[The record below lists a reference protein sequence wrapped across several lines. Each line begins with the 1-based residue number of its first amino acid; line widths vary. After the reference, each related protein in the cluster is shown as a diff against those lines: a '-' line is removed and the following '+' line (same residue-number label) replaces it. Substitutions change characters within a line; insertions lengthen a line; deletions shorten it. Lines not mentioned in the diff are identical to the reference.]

1 MKAIVIGGGVIGS
14 SIAYR
19 MSEAGAD
26 VTLVESGRVGSG
38 TSSTSY
44 AWVNACEKLTSRA
57 YFELNLAGVKSH
69 RKIADEF
76 KGANWLHRPGVVQWQ
91 DAGAEAAGF
100 DEGDFDKLERLTEWG
115 YPAERIDR
123 QTLAEL
129 EPDVDLDT
137 FHEDGAL
144 YYPEDGWLDGPVYAG
159 AMVLAARQRFGLKL
173 FQGKVVGLLT
183 RNGAAVGVQLANGET
198 LEADFVINSS
208 GRWANEAAGKAEY
221 ELPLAPTVGLIAYTA
236 SCDTSLRHGLR
247 TPLVN
252 CRPDGAG
259 RILLRANDIDKKV
272 PADANPVP
280 SNVAAQQLL
289 ARVKQL
295 MPALE
300 GVQVE
305 AVRTAIRPIPKDGYS
320 AIGPHPALSN
330 YYVTV
335 THSGV
340 TLAAFIGE
348 GVTAEL
354 VHGRDVTEF
363 AEFRLTRFF
372 KD

>member
-19 MSEAGAD
+19 LSEAGAD
-26 VTLVESGRVGSG
+26 VTLVEAGRVGGG

-57 YFELNLAGVKSH
+57 YFELNWAGVKSH
-69 RKIADEF
+69 RRLAEEF
-76 KGANWLHRPGVVQWQ
+76 EGANWLHRPGVVQWQ
-91 DAGAEAAGF
+91 NAGAEAAGF

-115 YPAERIDR
+115 YPAERIDSK
-123 QTLAEL
+123 TLAEL
-129 EPDVDLDT
+129 EPDIDLDT
-137 FHEDGAL
+137 FREEGAL

-159 AMVLAARQRFGLKL
+159 AMVLAARRRYGLKVV
-173 FQGKVVGLLT
+173 QGRVTGLLT
-183 RNGAAVGVQLANGET
+183 ANGTATGVKLATGERI
-198 LEADFVINSS
+198 EADVVINSS
-208 GRWANEAAGKAEY
+208 GRWANEAVGNADY
-221 ELPLAPTVGLIAYTA
+221 ELPLAPTVGLIAYTV

-259 RILLRANDIDKKV
+259 RILLRANDIDRTV
-272 PADANPVP
+272 EAEADPAP
-280 SNVAAQQLL
+280 SHPAAQQLL
-289 ARVKQL
+289 ARVKLL

-300 GVQVE
+300 GVHVE

-354 VHGRDVTEF
+354 VHGRSVPEF
-363 AEFRLTRFF
+363 AEFRLSRFF
-372 KD
+372 

>member
-1 MKAIVIGGGVIGS
+1 MKVIVIGGGVIGA

-26 VTLVESGRVGSG
+26 VTLVEAGRVGAG

-57 YFELNLAGVKSH
+57 YFELNWAGVKSH
-69 RKIADEF
+69 RRLADEF
-76 KGANWLHRPGVVQWQ
+76 PGANWLHRPGVVQWQ
-91 DAGAEAAGF
+91 GAGAEAAGF

-123 QTLAEL
+123 KTLVEL
-129 EPDVDLDT
+129 EPDVDLAT
-137 FHEDGAL
+137 FNEEGAL
-144 YYPEDGWLDGPVYAG
+144 YYPQDGWLDGPVYAG
-159 AMVLAARQRFGLKL
+159 AMVHAARQRFGLTVVH
-173 FQGKVVGLLT
+173 GKVTELIA
-183 RNGAAVGVQLANGET
+183 RNGAAVGVKLASGEKV
-198 LEADFVINSS
+198 EADVVVNSS
-208 GRWANEAAGKAEY
+208 GRWANEAVGNTDY
-221 ELPLAPTVGLIAYTA
+221 ELPLAPTVGLIAYTV

-259 RILLRANDIDKKV
+259 RILLRANDVDKTLSSD
-272 PADANPVP
+272 ADPVP
-280 SNVAAQQLL
+280 SHPAAQELL
-289 ARVKQL
+289 ARVTKL
-295 MPALE
+295 IPALE
-300 GVQVE
+300 GVHVE

-354 VHGRDVTEF
+354 VHGRDVPEF
-363 AEFRLTRFF
+363 AEFRLNRFF

>member
-19 MSEAGAD
+19 LAEAGAD
-26 VTLVESGRVGSG
+26 VTLVEAGRVGGG

-57 YFELNLAGVKSH
+57 YFELNWAGVKSH
-69 RKIADEF
+69 RRLAEEF
-76 KGANWLHRPGVVQWQ
+76 EGVNWLHRPGVVQWQ
-91 DAGAEAAGF
+91 DSGAEAAGF
-100 DEGDFDKLERLTEWG
+100 DEGDFDKLERLQEWG
-115 YPAERIDR
+115 YPAERIDK

-137 FHEDGAL
+137 FNPDGAL

-159 AMVLAARQRFGLKL
+159 AMVQAARRRFGLTL
-173 FQGKVVGLLT
+173 VQGKVARLLT
-183 RNGAAVGVQLANGET
+183 RNGAAVGVQLASGET
-198 LEADFVINSS
+198 IEGDAVVNSA
-208 GRWANEAAGKAEY
+208 GRWANEAVGNSEH
-221 ELPLAPTVGLIAYTA
+221 ELPLAPTVGLIAYTV

-259 RILLRANDIDKKV
+259 RILLRANDIDKTV
-272 PADANPVP
+272 PADADPVP
-280 SNVAAQQLL
+280 ENPAAQQLL

-300 GVQVE
+300 GVHVE

-320 AIGPHPALSN
+320 AIGPHPALAN

-348 GVTAEL
+348 GVAAEL
-354 VHGRDVTEF
+354 VHGRSVPEF
-363 AEFRLTRFF
+363 AQFRLSRFF
-372 KD
+372 

>member
-1 MKAIVIGGGVIGS
+1 MKAIVVGGGVIGA
-14 SIAYR
+14 SIAYS
-19 MSEAGAD
+19 MSQGGAE
-26 VTLVESGRVGSG
+26 VTLVEAGRVGAG

-57 YFELNLAGVKSH
+57 YFELNWAGVRSH
-69 RKIADEF
+69 CKLAEEF
-76 KGANWLHRPGVVQWQ
+76 EGANWLHRPGVVQWQ

-100 DEGDFDKLERLTEWG
+100 DEGDFDKFERLREWG
-115 YPAERIDR
+115 YPVEKIDA

-129 EPDVDLDT
+129 EPDIDLGT
-137 FHEDGAL
+137 FNEDGAL

-159 AMVLAARQRFGLKL
+159 AMVAAARARHSLKVVK
-173 FQGKVVGLLT
+173 GKVTGLLV
-183 RNGAAVGVQLANGET
+183 RGGAAAGVTLENGET
-198 LEADFVINSS
+198 IEADVVVNSA
-208 GRWANEAAGKAEY
+208 GRWANEVVGNPEH
-221 ELPLAPTVGLIAYTA
+221 ELPLAPTVGLIAYTV

-259 RILLRANDIDKKV
+259 RILLRANDIDKGV
-272 PADANPVP
+272 PADADPVP
-280 SNVAAQQLL
+280 SNPAAQKLL
-289 ARVKQL
+289 SRVKKL
-295 MPALE
+295 MPTLK
-300 GVQVE
+300 GVHVE

-348 GVTAEL
+348 GVASEL
-354 VHGRDVTEF
+354 VHGRDV
-363 AEFRLTRFF
+363 AEFSAFRPSRFF
-372 KD
+372 